1 MKESVERIRKDG
13 YSEGLKRLARIVQS
27 QQASESVIKK
37 VEDSVY
43 VTLYRHG
50 DVCWYH
56 EGMVELP
63 ASVVVALSL
72 NRVVEVN
79 GMNENDE

>member
-1 MKESVERIRKDG
+1 MERIRKDG
-13 YSEGLKRLARIVQS
+13 YSKGLKRMERIVQS
-27 QQASESVIKK
+27 QQASESAIKQA
-37 VEDSVY
+37 EDSVY

-72 NRVVEVN
+72 NQVVEVN

>member
-1 MKESVERIRKDG
+1 MERIRKDG
-13 YSEGLKRLARIVQS
+13 YSEGLKRMERIVQS
-27 QQASESVIKK
+27 QQASESAIKQ
-37 VEDSVY
+37 VEDRAY

-56 EGMVELP
+56 EGIVKLP

>member
-1 MKESVERIRKDG
+1 MKESVERIRKEG
-13 YSEGLKRLARIVQS
+13 YSEGLRRMERIVQS
-27 QQASESVIKK
+27 QQASESVIKQ

-43 VTLYRHG
+43 ATLYRHD

-56 EGMVELP
+56 EGMVELS

>member
-1 MKESVERIRKDG
+1 MERIRKDR
-13 YSEGLKRLARIVQS
+13 YSEGLRRLARIVQN
-27 QQASESVIKK
+27 QQSSESVIKQ

-50 DVCWYH
+50 DVRWYH
-56 EGMVELP
+56 EGIVELP

-79 GMNENDE
+79 GMNEKDE

>member
-1 MKESVERIRKDG
+1 MERIRKDG
-13 YSEGLKRLARIVQS
+13 YSKGLKRMERIVQS
-27 QQASESVIKK
+27 QQASESAIKQA
-37 VEDSVY
+37 EDSVY

-79 GMNENDE
+79 GMNEEDE

>member
-1 MKESVERIRKDG
+1 MR
-13 YSEGLKRLARIVQS
+13 
-27 QQASESVIKK
+27 
-37 VEDSVY
+37 
-43 VTLYRHG
+43 
-50 DVCWYH
+50 WYH
-56 EGMVELP
+56 EGIVELS